1 MSVSSSQRF
10 TQERPCPICG
20 GYDAAERGNGSRCYG
35 FISDDGRF
43 AHCAREEYS
52 GNLSVSPN
60 SSTYNHFLGGVCNCG
75 KTHGGNPKNFT
86 HASTNGHTKVKE
98 EKPAHFDPERD
109 TVFYYRDLAGK
120 PLYAVIRMGGD
131 KNKTF
136 QAHKADGQWWW
147 GIPKDAPNVP
157 YRLPEVVKAIAE
169 GKRIDIFEGEPD
181 VEAAR
186 KLGLTATTNIRGAG
200 KFTDDLVPYFRGAD
214 VAINGDNDEEGRNH
228 VDQVARQ
235 LEGTTRSIK
244 AMEPFPSVKDFRD
257 WLAAGGTLEKYLQL
271 VEETPEYVCLN
282 QSPSIHP
289 TSDLNK
295 HFPVY
300 KVREIKEMRE
310 EGDGEGWYCPLF
322 MRAGEITLFG
332 GAAKES
338 GKTTYYCHMLKKV
351 HDGEPF
357 MGMHTK
363 KSGALILTEQ
373 GSNILEATAK
383 AGISDD
389 DEIYFA
395 FYKDLAKEEWPELI
409 EAATQMC
416 KELGVGILVV
426 DTFGSF
432 ADLHGSD
439 ENISGEIGDRMK
451 PVLVAARVHGLHV
464 SILHHAGKDGDLR
477 GSSNFRKD
485 PDAIW
490 LLGNPSGDHGPN
502 VRSLRGW
509 GRHDPINTSF
519 NIELTDD
526 GYVMLGTNTQ
536 IERAKAESKWLE
548 LVPIGYDNHIRRTQ
562 AMPVVTRTTGVS
574 ESTAQ
579 RALETLVDQGIVKQQ
594 ELKAQ
599 GKPVVLWKPEMF
611 KSPPPEPKDVPDT
624 KESGENPA
632 NNGKTEDQGLF
643 KSEVECIGE
652 KPDLN
657 PEPKPKKKK
666 KYYTLLDWAR
676 ADKELSSKFPNL
688 IYRMKQVP
696 AVLEWLKTVTTVG
709 VDIETYGVAKLKE
722 ERKKLALSFVHG
734 KIRLL
739 QLSDGDTTYIID
751 ATLLRPD
758 TVAII
763 LEALRSK
770 TLIMHGGV
778 FDLPRLKRH
787 YGVDLTGEDLKDT
800 MVMSRLARSGEL
812 KDDGKP
818 VGHGL
823 GAVLRTEGVASIS
836 KEVDH
841 EWHEPLNED
850 RLRYAIDDVRYLPA
864 LVDALMAVVYERNQ
878 LEALELFT
886 AAYREYMQM
895 QYRGLPL
902 DLDRFNTLLEKYRT
916 RAKDALSRVEELA
929 PEHPD
934 GDDSTWSWGNKLKP
948 DATDRHGNNVGRNG
962 ALRAFKLAG
971 IKIKSLRREARTEYL
986 RKHPEAKLLE
996 ALDEYYRYSDLHSDA
1011 KGWLTYSV
1019 ADGRLYP
1026 NVNPFSQVTC
1036 RSAYSDP
1043 ALQNTPK
1050 EPDEE
1055 GALSLRDCIRAADG
1069 YKIIAA
1075 DYAAQELRIV
1085 AHIADDE
1092 DLVKAFTQGD
1102 PHLQIA
1108 EKIAGKKLERGT
1120 TEGEK
1125 YRKLGKSVNFGFTY
1139 GQGAARF
1146 QQSVYQK
1153 TSERI
1158 LEKDAKTYQKAFQK
1172 TWRGVHAWQKNF
1184 GSRSGSKPEHWYT
1197 ISFTGRRRYVS
1208 RKWDTELPGWK
1219 PSYTDR
1225 LNGPVQSGGADML
1238 YTAMRML
1245 REDQKAGK
1253 FEGVHI
1259 LLTTHDELALEA
1271 PEDVAEAAREWL
1283 NKRMQDAAAIYLR
1296 KELAGEN
1303 CVESEIGDSWGGN

>member
-1 MSVSSSQRF
+1 MVFLALKALVGHVESRGESRSHAWQPRVRSMAHGEEGLGSLLV
-10 TQERPCPICG
+10 G
-20 GYDAAERGNGSRCYG
+20 GR
-35 FISDDGRF
+35 
-43 AHCAREEYS
+43 
-52 GNLSVSPN
+52 
-60 SSTYNHFLGGVCNCG
+60 SSTEA
-75 KTHGGNPKNFT
+75 KTRDDARGI
-86 HASTNGHTKVKE
+86 NGHEQTETFVPSQAVGPSNVCASGQPSFAPTLGIPDGHSRAVQGLVGASLRLHHLCQMQAYLLDE
-98 EKPAHFDPERD
+98 THSVAHQPVELRALGQGGEGIAQLGLGIAVEVPLAPKACPSGEDGEGG
-109 TVFYYRDLAGK
+109 DLAGAQGCIWSGVMFLQSGLAEVVDYNVECGEEGVHVDHESTVPFLSGNGIGK
-120 PLYAVIRMGGD
+120 PTLMGG
-131 KNKTF
+131 
-136 QAHKADGQWWW
+136 H
-147 GIPKDAPNVP
+147 
-157 YRLPEVVKAIAE
+157 LP
-169 GKRIDIFEGEPD
+169 
-181 VEAAR
+181 
-186 KLGLTATTNIRGAG
+186 LN
-200 KFTDDLVPYFRGAD
+200 FR
-214 VAINGDNDEEGRNH
+214 
-228 VDQVARQ
+228 
-235 LEGTTRSIK
+235 
-244 AMEPFPSVKDFRD
+244 
-257 WLAAGGTLEKYLQL
+257 
-271 VEETPEYVCLN
+271 
-282 QSPSIHP
+282 
-289 TSDLNK
+289 
-295 HFPVY
+295 
-300 KVREIKEMRE
+300 
-310 EGDGEGWYCPLF
+310 
-322 MRAGEITLFG
+322 
-332 GAAKES
+332 
-338 GKTTYYCHMLKKV
+338 
-351 HDGEPF
+351 
-357 MGMHTK
+357 
-363 KSGALILTEQ
+363 
-373 GSNILEATAK
+373 
-383 AGISDD
+383 
-389 DEIYFA
+389 
-395 FYKDLAKEEWPELI
+395 
-409 EAATQMC
+409 
-416 KELGVGILVV
+416 
-426 DTFGSF
+426 
-432 ADLHGSD
+432 
-439 ENISGEIGDRMK
+439 
-451 PVLVAARVHGLHV
+451 
-464 SILHHAGKDGDLR
+464 
-477 GSSNFRKD
+477 SSNSHQTF
-485 PDAIW
+485 
-490 LLGNPSGDHGPN
+490 
-502 VRSLRGW
+502 
-509 GRHDPINTSF
+509 
-519 NIELTDD
+519 
-526 GYVMLGTNTQ
+526 
-536 IERAKAESKWLE
+536 
-548 LVPIGYDNHIRRTQ
+548 
-562 AMPVVTRTTGVS
+562 
-574 ESTAQ
+574 
-579 RALETLVDQGIVKQQ
+579 
-594 ELKAQ
+594 
-599 GKPVVLWKPEMF
+599 
-611 KSPPPEPKDVPDT
+611 
-624 KESGENPA
+624 
-632 NNGKTEDQGLF
+632 
-643 KSEVECIGE
+643 
-652 KPDLN
+652 
-657 PEPKPKKKK
+657 
-666 KYYTLLDWAR
+666 
-676 ADKELSSKFPNL
+676 
-688 IYRMKQVP
+688 
-696 AVLEWLKTVTTVG
+696 
-709 VDIETYGVAKLKE
+709 
-722 ERKKLALSFVHG
+722 
-734 KIRLL
+734 
-739 QLSDGDTTYIID
+739 
-751 ATLLRPD
+751 
-758 TVAII
+758 
-763 LEALRSK
+763 
-770 TLIMHGGV
+770 
-778 FDLPRLKRH
+778 
-787 YGVDLTGEDLKDT
+787 KDT

-886 AAYREYMQM
+886 AAYREYLQM